1 MTARLQHLPAG
12 ALNAQHIGTRLTVT
26 DAHGLTFAGGLS
38 DLFQSER
45 YGRTVLWL
53 GGHRMVDVRQDTTV
67 TTGDLDLPGGH
78 P

>member
-1 MTARLQHLPAG
+1 MTARLQHLRAG
-12 ALNAQHIGTRLTVT
+12 DLGAKHIGTRLTVT

-53 GGHRMVDVRQDTTV
+53 GGHSTVDVPHDATV